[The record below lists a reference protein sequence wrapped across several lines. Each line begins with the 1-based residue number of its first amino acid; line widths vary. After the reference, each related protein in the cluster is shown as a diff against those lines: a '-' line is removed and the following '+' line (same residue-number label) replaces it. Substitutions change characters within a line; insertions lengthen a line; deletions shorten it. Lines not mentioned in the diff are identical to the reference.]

1 MYFSTLRFQDFWIKS
16 KLEKTNTI
24 FFQNTISFKYRYATF
39 LVNPLTQNAYLKRPC
54 FGEIRY
60 GEKRPTHFLSVC
72 TPMGA
77 SMIDGLSL
85 CSLIPSTLPIDL
97 IIRKRM

>member
-1 MYFSTLRFQDFWIKS
+1 MKKNVYFSTLRFHDCWIKS
-16 KLEKTNTI
+16 KIEKNEYHLL
-24 FFQNTISFKYRYATF
+24 QNTISFKYATF
-39 LVNPLTQNAYLKRPC
+39 LANPLPQNAYLKRPC

-72 TPMGA
+72 KPMGA

-85 CSLIPSTLPIDL
+85 CSLIP
-97 IIRKRM
+97 